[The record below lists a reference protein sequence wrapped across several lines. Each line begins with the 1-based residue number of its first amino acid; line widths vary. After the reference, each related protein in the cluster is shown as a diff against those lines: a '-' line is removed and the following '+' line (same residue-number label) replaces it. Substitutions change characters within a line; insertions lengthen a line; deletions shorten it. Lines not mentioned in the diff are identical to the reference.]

1 MTEKN
6 TQRGKIMTYP
16 AYNPYLYQQNYQ
28 QPQQYQSQA
37 TPPGFSCRPVT
48 SKEEAT
54 AVQVDFFGPGTVM
67 PDLAHGIIYLKR
79 FNSQTGACDIFEF
92 TASEPKAQGT
102 IQYATQADIEAL
114 RVEIEKLKEKRSK
127 NIDSNE

>member
-1 MTEKN
+1 
-6 TQRGKIMTYP
+6 MTYP
-16 AYNPYLYQQNYQ
+16 AYNPYFYQPPYQTQQNN
-28 QPQQYQSQA
+28 A
-37 TPPGFSCRPVT
+37 TPPGFVCRPVT

-92 TASEPKAQGT
+92 TAPVEKEQEP
-102 IQYATQADIEAL
+102 IRYATQEDIDRL
-114 RVEIEKLKEKRSK
+114 REEIEKLKEKK
-127 NIDSNE
+127 AKKIDPYE